1 MRADTKFIKQIKQV
15 ASSREFQCRNVING
29 KTDFIRKRKLS
40 FSDVIMYT
48 IGNTRSSIGLEA
60 ERFSEHIG
68 EEISGA
74 ALCKARQ
81 KIKYTA
87 FQELFELTAETAP
100 RTNKFH
106 GYYVIAVDGMKGE
119 LPKTPELSEKYCVSK
134 KIETPIFHAV
144 SAYDVLNEIF
154 IKSEFHFGAANERE
168 LACNIIDK
176 VMQNAAYSN
185 EQQIWV
191 FDRGFPSLVLLQ
203 KLLEYNLKFV
213 IRVPKCFLREVN
225 EFRESKYADKI
236 VHVDY
241 TKVRMKN
248 SHVKSNGICE
258 FDLRC
263 VRIQLK
269 SEEEILI
276 TNLAR
281 EDFPKRDIKELYR
294 LRWGIETSFNYLKNA
309 VYVEEFAT
317 RTENGLKQDF
327 FVSLLIYNFATCLC
341 GSMYKDIKKEN
352 IRIKSTREPQ
362 RG

>member
-1 MRADTKFIKQIKQV
+1 MRADTKFIKQIKQM
-15 ASSREFQCRNVING
+15 AKSEEFQNKHVKN
-29 KTDFIRKRKLS
+29 KTNFSRKRKLS
-40 FSDVIMYT
+40 FTDAIMYT
-48 IGNTRSSIGLEA
+48 IGNTRSPICLEA
-60 ERFSEHIG
+60 ERFSAHIG
-68 EEISGA
+68 EEITGA

-81 KIKYTA
+81 KIEYTA
-87 FQELFELTAETAP
+87 FQELFETTAQTA
-100 RTNKFH
+100 RRNNKYH
-106 GYYVIAVDGMKGE
+106 GYHIIAVDGMKGE
-119 LPKTPELSEKYCVSK
+119 LPKTPELSKKYCVSK

-154 IKSEFHFGAANERE
+154 IKSEFHFGAADERE
-168 LACNIIDK
+168 LACKMIDD
-176 VMQNAAYSN
+176 VMQNNIYRN

-203 KLLEYNLKFV
+203 KLMEHNLKFV

-225 EFRESKYADKI
+225 EFRNSKYVDKI

-241 TKVRMKN
+241 TKERMKN

-276 TNLAR
+276 TNLTR
-281 EDFPKRDIKELYR
+281 EAFPKRDIKELYR
-294 LRWGIETSFNYLKNA
+294 LRWDIETGFNYLKNA
-309 VYVEEFAT
+309 VYVEEFVT
-317 RTENGLKQDF
+317 RTENGLKQDY

-341 GSMYKDIKKEN
+341 GSMYKDIPKKEN
-352 IRIKSTREPQ
+352 IPIKSIKELQ
-362 RG
+362 QD